1 MSHRKPLHPPTKL
14 LLRTQKLAPAL
25 VEALAAE
32 APSSTPALLSTIK
45 AAMPSLSPRELGSVC
60 MRVLPIAAWTTSKH
74 VYEIDG
80 EVAGSLSG
88 QSLDGELPVELFE
101 RLPYPSLYVEDASS
115 FRGFGTRGFLAT
127 VLGDNAGGESLWLCF
142 FPSNE
147 TQPVQIVSLDVK
159 RGNTIAKA
167 VEALVETDTVFIG
180 SNTFALSNANL
191 RRELSRAV
199 NLLLYVVS
207 SEADAEVV
215 YRPPGGRKEGRRSN
229 PETVTLVGSR
239 MGHAIGEA
247 RIRATASERDA
258 TGPARQESP
267 LAALLGGKAKGPR
280 RREVRRRARAEMGA
294 AGVRQR
300 PHGRPGR
307 GDPPGQGGAA
317 RGRDGQQGRGQDRQP
332 ERHSGRRK
340 ARRASDRAGPAGGGR
355 GETRPRLALPVRQ
368 GRF

>member
-14 LLRTQKLAPAL
+14 LLRMQKLAPAL

-215 YRPPGGRKEGRRSN
+215 YRPPSGRKEGRRSN

-239 MGHAIGEA
+239 MGHAIGKA

-258 TGPARQESP
+258 TGHARSVAPHVRKAHWQHYWVGKRKDRDDGRFGDELVLRWVPPAFVNARTGDQVEVIHQDRAAPRAGGTGNRAAAKTDSP
-267 LAALLGGKAKGPR
+267 SDIAGAAKL
-280 RREVRRRARAEMGA
+280 VARAT
-294 AGVRQR
+294 
-300 PHGRPGR
+300 
-307 GDPPGQGGAA
+307 A
-317 RGRDGQQGRGQDRQP
+317 RGRQAEGG
-332 ERHSGRRK
+332 
-340 ARRASDRAGPAGGGR
+340 ARRG
-355 GETRPRLALPVRQ
+355 LA
-368 GRF
+368 